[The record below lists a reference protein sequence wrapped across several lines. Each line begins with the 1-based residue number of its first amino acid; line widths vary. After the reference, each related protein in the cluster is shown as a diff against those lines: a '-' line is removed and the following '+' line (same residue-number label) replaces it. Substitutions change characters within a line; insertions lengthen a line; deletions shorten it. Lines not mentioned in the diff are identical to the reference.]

1 MECVESVRVHPDNV
15 TLRVGQWYYGAS
27 AEVSPASANCS
38 VVEWHSDNPDIASV
52 NASSGYIYGVSAG
65 TTRIYA
71 IAMDKNHCGDYIT
84 VTVVN
89 IVPVASVTLSRAD
102 ISIEEGDSFALTAT
116 VFPENATNK
125 ALNWGSTNT
134 NVATVCDGVVTAKS
148 SGYAY
153 IYAES
158 AADSSIK
165 SSCYVH
171 VTEEVL
177 VSSVTLNMSAMAMYV
192 GESTFLEARVCPENA
207 ADRSLLW
214 VSEDPEIATVI
225 SNSGLIFA
233 HSPGQT
239 TITAVPQDGSAAFDQ
254 CSLTVLPPIN
264 VTGIELDTTSLT
276 MDVGDT
282 ATLEVTIH
290 PFAATNKRVEWRSSD
305 ETVATVTYGTGEI
318 TALSPGTTTITATTV
333 DGEYSKTCTVRVV
346 IERVTVQKDG
356 LYDAVVFESSGKVWK
371 CVNFDTINLD
381 ASADDYYG
389 EPLLEDNAY
398 TRRAKFNYYTL
409 YDTDNNTIQDSTPKE
424 YTHEELKLLYAIDP
438 YGVIDYVNR
447 YADYKY
453 RTEKGLESD
462 LEYKDEIFSLLFRRV
477 PKYYIRTAED
487 VWEETT
493 NDENLLQVL
502 SESELVF
509 GIHVVW
515 DRYTRHEVWKAAATF
530 AIFILAGYGDAF
542 VGAIAGWFIQDELKK
557 EIIVKNIVKTLT
569 FIANTV
575 SGDLLSAT
583 ADGITEELFEN
594 TAISLPLEI
603 ISLFDSLNEL
613 FSGFD
618 FNDNLYQPIMEY
630 CVTELKYDINFA
642 FESEEYCSLK
652 DIQDALTLA

>member
-65 TTRIYA
+65 TTKIYA

-89 IVPVASVTLSRAD
+89 NVPVTSVVLSRAE
-102 ISIEEGDSFALTAT
+102 ISIEEGYSFTLTAT
-116 VFPENATNK
+116 AFPENATNK

-134 NVATVCDGVVTAKS
+134 SVATVCDGIVTAKS

-171 VTEEVL
+171 VTDEVL
-177 VSSVTLNMSAMAMYV
+177 VSSVTLNMSAMNMRV

-214 VSEDPEIATVI
+214 VSSNPEIATVI

-254 CSLTVLPPIN
+254 CSLTVLPPIH
-264 VTGIELDTTSLT
+264 VTGIGLEQTSLT
-276 MDVGDT
+276 MNVGDT
-282 ATLEVTIH
+282 ATLDATVCPDDATDRRVT
-290 PFAATNKRVEWRSSD
+290 WRSSD
-305 ETVATVTYGTGEI
+305 GEVVSVDYYTGEI

-333 DGEYSKTCTVRVV
+333 DGEYAKTCTVRVI

-389 EPLLEDNAY
+389 EPMMENNAY
-398 TRRAKFNYYTL
+398 TRRAKMNYYTL
-409 YDTDNNTIQDSTPKE
+409 YDPENNMAIDTTPKE
-424 YTHEELKLLYAIDP
+424 YTHDELKLLYAIDP

-453 RTEKGLESD
+453 RTENRLKSN
-462 LEYKDEIFSLLFRRV
+462 LEYKDEIFRVLFRKDPLYFKRN
-477 PKYYIRTAED
+477 ILG
-487 VWEETT
+487 VWDETT
-493 NDENLLQVL
+493 DTDDLSQVL
-502 SESELVF
+502 SESEIVF
-509 GIHVVW
+509 GMHVIW
-515 DRYTRHEVWKAAATF
+515 DAYAVLEILEVVTTIASIA
-530 AIFILAGYGDAF
+530 LGGPAGAF
-542 VGAIAGWFIQDELKK
+542 VEQIFDTVEDVLKIKETIAKAYAF
-557 EIIVKNIVKTLT
+557 T
-569 FIANTV
+569 ANTIENGF
-575 SGDLLSAT
+575 SSAISDALS
-583 ADGITEELFEN
+583 EETFEN
-594 TAISLPLEI
+594 TDISLSLALISMFNNLEEVFTYSNVGDNYYPL
-603 ISLFDSLNEL
+603 
-613 FSGFD
+613 
-618 FNDNLYQPIMEY
+618 IMEY
-630 CVTELKYDINFA
+630 CVTELSYDINLA
-642 FESEEYCSLK
+642 FESGENCSLK
-652 DIQDALTLA
+652 DIRDTLLNA